1 MISCVEE
8 VRYRLRNEPFFPSFE
23 SLLHSDAALH
33 DRRQW
38 LREVAAKSQEL
49 LNEGVPIRDFMA
61 AFQGLREAL
70 LKSVFESTIS
80 RDLRERLVYVR
91 FGSAGRGEDLLASDL
106 DHAIILRDPL
116 DTSIFLPELQRF
128 IGRMNEFGCPVC
140 QGFVM
145 GTNPRWIG
153 TREEW
158 LKRIQGY
165 FLFPDWENVRYL
177 FISLD
182 GRPLYGDTDDWD
194 AIHEV
199 VFNGIRKSP
208 FICWEM
214 AHLGIHKSVALNL
227 FGRVRVQTGSGTTGL
242 NIKEGL
248 LTPILHCVRL
258 FAVAD
263 GYHVSSTWQ
272 RIRHLRTR
280 NLVPENLLDRVEAA
294 VEFGFFHRLRK
305 QIDDVLAGREPSDLV
320 VLGTSFVDGWRVQEP
335 IKEDWL
341 RHLET
346 AKELERLTHRKFP
359 KPR

>member
-8 VRYRLRNEPFFPSFE
+8 VGYRLRNELSFPSFE
-23 SLLHSDAALH
+23 SLLHFDAPLA
-33 DRRQW
+33 DRRRW
-38 LREVAAKSQEL
+38 LREVAVCSQNL

-61 AFQGLREAL
+61 AFQGLRVAL
-70 LKSVFESTIS
+70 LQRVFESTIS
-80 RDLRERLVYVR
+80 ESLRERLVYVR
-91 FGSAGRGEDLLASDL
+91 FGSAGRGEDLLSSDL
-106 DHAIILRDPL
+106 DHAIILRDSF
-116 DTSIFLPELQRF
+116 DTSTLLPELQRF

-153 TREEW
+153 TREQW

-182 GRPLYGDTDDWD
+182 GRPMYEDTEDWD
-194 AIHEV
+194 AIHDV
-199 VFNGIRKSP
+199 VFDGIRKSP

-227 FGRVRVQTGSGTTGL
+227 FGRVRVQTGSGKTGL

-248 LTPILHCVRL
+248 LTPILHSVRL
-258 FAVAD
+258 FTVAD
-263 GYHVSSTWQ
+263 GYPVSSTWQ
-272 RIRHLRTR
+272 RIHHLRTR
-280 NLVPENLLDRVEAA
+280 NLVPANLLDRVESA
-294 VEFGFFHRLRK
+294 VEFGFLHRLRK
-305 QIDDVLAGREPSDLV
+305 QIDDVLMGREPSDLV
-320 VLGTSFVDGWRVQEP
+320 VLGTPFGGGWRMQEP
-335 IKEDWL
+335 SREDWL

-346 AKELERLTHRKFP
+346 AKELERLAHRKFP